1 MKSCGSLQDTTN
13 SNKLNEIFKIFIH
26 LFQYSTYMNSVMT
39 QEKDKNEKNS
49 ITQGQIKSQVL
60 SKLRFIKN
68 RLFMRAKITNGD

>member
-1 MKSCGSLQDTTN
+1 
-13 SNKLNEIFKIFIH
+13 
-26 LFQYSTYMNSVMT
+26 MNSVMT

-68 RLFMRAKITNGD
+68 GLFIGTLMRAKITNGD